1 MEDFIREWWTRNEGQ
16 VLAWRRHL
24 HAHPE
29 LSHMEHGTTQFV
41 ADKLRAAGWEI
52 VEERQSEGWFSYLCK

>member
-1 MEDFIREWWTRNEGQ
+1 MKEGG
-16 VLAWRRHL
+16 LFLTSGIIDDRA
-24 HAHPE
+24 AE
-29 LSHMEHGTTQFV
+29 V